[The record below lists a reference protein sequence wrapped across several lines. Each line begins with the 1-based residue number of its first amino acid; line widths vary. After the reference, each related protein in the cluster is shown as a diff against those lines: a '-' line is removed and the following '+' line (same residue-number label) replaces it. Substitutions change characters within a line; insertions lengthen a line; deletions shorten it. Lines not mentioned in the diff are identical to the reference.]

1 MPDVY
6 DTFMYKITTAH
17 MAFCTLFAWISFI
30 NTNRNNIIVRSVS
43 FELVFSGIH
52 IKNKEERGIERE
64 RERRE
69 RASERESERA

>member
-1 MPDVY
+1 
-6 DTFMYKITTAH
+6 MYKITTAH

-43 FELVFSGIH
+43 FELVFSGIQ
-52 IKNKEERGIERE
+52 IKNKQERGIERE

-69 RASERESERA
+69 RERASERARERESERA